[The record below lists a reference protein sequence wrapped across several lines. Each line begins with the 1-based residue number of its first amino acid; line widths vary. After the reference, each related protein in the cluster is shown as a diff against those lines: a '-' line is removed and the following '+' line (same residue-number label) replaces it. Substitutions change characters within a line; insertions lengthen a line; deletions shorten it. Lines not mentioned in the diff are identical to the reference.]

1 VYFPITASRTAFNA
15 ALKTKLPG
23 VKLRDTA
30 IVRRHQ
36 PYLGGKRRQNLHVLL
51 VLDELSNLDK
61 HRSIQPVLAFPKTAS
76 WAIVSTRDCIYR
88 RLAPKTYEGGAIRPG
103 AELVRFYVKKTGAE
117 PRIEVQPR
125 FAFKPAIRERFP
137 LEEWLHWTA
146 RTILELLREF
156 GKPPPSAERMLDA
169 AVAPL
174 RDVPPAEK
182 G

>member
-1 VYFPITASRTAFNA
+1 MFCSFSTSCRTWTSTGQFNRCW
-15 ALKTKLPG
+15 P
-23 VKLRDTA
+23 
-30 IVRRHQ
+30 
-36 PYLGGKRRQNLHVLL
+36 
-51 VLDELSNLDK
+51 S
-61 HRSIQPVLAFPKTAS
+61 PKTAS

-174 RDVPPAEK
+174 QDVPPAEK